1 LKWLLIALIRLYQ
14 LALSPW
20 LGNRCRFYP
29 TCSCYAIECLKTH
42 GLFRGT
48 WYSILRIAR
57 CHPFHPG
64 GVDPVPGKEEH
75 PIGH

>member
-1 LKWLLIALIRLYQ
+1 MKWLLIALIRLYQ
-14 LALSPW
+14 LVLSPW

-29 TCSCYAIECLKTH
+29 TCSCYAIESLKTH
-42 GLFRGT
+42 GLIRGT

-75 PIGH
+75 PVGH